1 MYNPFLLW
9 KLRKCENGQAVDSV
23 FERHNISDYNRRRG
37 YLSRCMG
44 DPEFFFS
51 GESSGNSEKELL
63 SKYLTVR
70 SVFITGSWR

>member
-9 KLRKCENGQAVDSV
+9 KLRKCENGHAVDSV
-23 FERHNISDYNRRRG
+23 FEKHNVNDYGKRRG

-51 GESSGNSEKELL
+51 GKDSSDTEKELL